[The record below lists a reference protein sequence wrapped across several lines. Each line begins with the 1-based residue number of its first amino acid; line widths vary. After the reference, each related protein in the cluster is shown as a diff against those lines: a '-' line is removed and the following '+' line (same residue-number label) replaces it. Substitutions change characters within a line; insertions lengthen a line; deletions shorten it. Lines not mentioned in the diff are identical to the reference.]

1 MDNKIKYN
9 LIILFQIKE
18 KDGHIEYVFRL
29 SEKNNPNNFVDFQ
42 TRYSTLYKLNENLFT
57 EYKHNDIPLF
67 PEKYIFKTEKNLNE
81 RLRKLNDY
89 FNIIFNT
96 DKFYK
101 LNILQKWIKNIN
113 QKFIGN
119 EINELQVKNNKI
131 FEKNHNDN
139 DNDTF
144 LDLIIYDIIND
155 ENVDNSKPKKYNEM
169 NFNNSNYFL
178 IPNGN
183 DNNFNKLG
191 KNEKIMDYEKFLTKI
206 LGFFSYYSN
215 NLKNNYNNYII
226 KNDFKI

>member
-42 TRYSTLYKLNENLFT
+42 TRYSTLYKLNKNLFT

-67 PEKYIFKTEKNLNE
+67 PEKYIIKTEKNLNE

-89 FNIIFNT
+89 FNTIFNT

-131 FEKNHNDN
+131 FEKK
-139 DNDTF
+139 
-144 LDLIIYDIIND
+144 
-155 ENVDNSKPKKYNEM
+155 S
-169 NFNNSNYFL
+169 
-178 IPNGN
+178 
-183 DNNFNKLG
+183 
-191 KNEKIMDYEKFLTKI
+191 
-206 LGFFSYYSN
+206 
-215 NLKNNYNNYII
+215 
-226 KNDFKI
+226 

>member
-42 TRYSTLYKLNENLFT
+42 TRYTTLRKLNEDLFN
-57 EYKHNDIPLF
+57 EYKYYDFPLF
-67 PEKYIFKTEKNLNE
+67 PGKIYFNKEKKLNE
-81 RLRKLNDY
+81 RLRDLNNY
-89 FNIIFNT
+89 FNKIFNT

-119 EINELQVKNNKI
+119 KINELQVKNNKI

-191 KNEKIMDYEKFLTKI
+191 KNKKKWIM
-206 LGFFSYYSN
+206 
-215 NLKNNYNNYII
+215 KNSSLRY
-226 KNDFKI
+226 